1 MTIKHPSQVHGEEF
15 ASDLYNSNVVSKDA
29 IKNELNQLGVSKE
42 DDNEEDEI
50 IVDEE
55 ELWDELQAELQELD
69 LGDEA
74 QGNDINEEWEQEIQ
88 DMLQDGNEDKTD

>member
-1 MTIKHPSQVHGEEF
+1 MVHGEEF
-15 ASDLYNSNVVSKDA
+15 ASDLYNSNVVSKDT

-69 LGDEA
+69 LGDEG
-74 QGNDINEEWEQEIQ
+74 QGNDINEEWEQEIR